1 MKIEN
6 QPGLK
11 NSNLNLI
18 LTSNI
23 ILYTHVGIETFMGFF
38 L

>member
-18 LTSNI
+18 LTSDI
-23 ILYTHVGIETFMGFF
+23 YMHVGIETFMGFF